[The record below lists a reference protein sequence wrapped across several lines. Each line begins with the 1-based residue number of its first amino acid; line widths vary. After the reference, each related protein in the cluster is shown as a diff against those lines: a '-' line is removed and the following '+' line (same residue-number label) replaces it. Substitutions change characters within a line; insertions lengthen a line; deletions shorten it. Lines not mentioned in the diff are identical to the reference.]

1 MALPPHIVL
10 HGSPREAGWVHGE
23 VLREQIHAL
32 FDIRMGLV
40 RELTQASLDEIQN
53 ECEEILEQIKH
64 LLPEVAEEVA
74 ATAQAANIDTWKLVL
89 SGGFSDVLD
98 RCSSSEGANTQTNE
112 CSLIVTTD
120 VEGQPLLVG
129 TWDTHGSAQD
139 SLVSVERQIAGCPAV
154 VSLSTAGWPMQQ
166 GVTEYGLAFAIA
178 NMGASRNYQGV
189 SYISALP
196 RIVTSRTAEEAR
208 SRASELSHCS
218 ARYYLFAD
226 HSGQA
231 LGLEHEGRK
240 TFDVSGFDAHTNHF
254 VSNGGVVHEGRSYL
268 VAESRGRKE
277 LMRSLFDG
285 GNKSLPEVFSL
296 LSTTNRDG
304 NSIMKLGEGS
314 LDRTCAAFAISPT
327 KRTLWFTSGP
337 PKDNKVQELIAQGPE
352 TMEGSK

>member
-10 HGSPREAGWVHGE
+10 HGSPKEAGWVHGE

-32 FDIRMGLV
+32 FEVRMGLV
-40 RELTQASLDEIQN
+40 RDLTQAPLNDVQD
-53 ECEEILEQIKH
+53 ECEDILRQIKY

-98 RCSSSEGANTQTNE
+98 RCSTSDGTNTQANE

-120 VEGQPLLVG
+120 EEGQPLLVG

-166 GVTEYGLAFAIA
+166 GVTEHGLAFAIA
-178 NMGASRNYQGV
+178 NMGASSNYQGV

-208 SRASELSHCS
+208 LSASVLSHCS

-231 LGLEHEGRK
+231 LGLEHEGHK
-240 TFDVSGFDAHTNHF
+240 TFDVSGFNAHTNHF
-254 VSNGGVVHEGRSYL
+254 VSNEGVKHEGRSYL
-268 VAESRGRKE
+268 VEESRGRKD
-277 LMRSLFDG
+277 LMQALFDG
-285 GNKSLPEVFSL
+285 GKKSLPEVFSL

-327 KRTLWFTSGP
+327 KRTLWFTPGP
-337 PKDNKVQELIAQGPE
+337 PKVNKVQELSARGPE
-352 TMEGSK
+352 TMEGIK